1 MAFTGTLDP
10 LQLEVGPA
18 NVFLFNPVSGDDE
31 LLGFMGDDMTITV
44 ATEAVPLT
52 GAQTGN
58 VPQDKVVIGGSFQIT
73 IPFKEITIEKL
84 AQGIPNSDLFIL
96 GGTKVEFRPKVGLSM
111 RGTAVKMTIKKL
123 IGGVESTLPEDIF
136 VIPLAAA
143 VDAEVTIPFSPTE
156 QRVINATF
164 EAWPDPAFG
173 NRWAFV
179 GDEFAS

>member
-1 MAFTGTLDP
+1 MAFTGVLDP

-18 NVFLFNPVSGDDE
+18 NVFLFNPDTSDDE
-31 LLGFMGDDMTITV
+31 FLGFMGDDLIITV
-44 ATEAVPLT
+44 ATEAVALT
-52 GAQTGN
+52 GAQTGT
-58 VPQDKVVIGGSFQIT
+58 VPQDKVVVGGSFMIT
-73 IPFKEITIEKL
+73 IPFKEITIERFS
-84 AQGIPNSDLFIL
+84 QGIPNTDRFIL
-96 GGTKVEFRPKVGLSM
+96 GGEKVEFRPKVGLSL
-111 RGTAVKMTIKKL
+111 RGIAQKMTIKKL

-143 VDAEVTIPFSPTE
+143 VDAEVTVPFSPTE
-156 QRVINATF
+156 QRIINATF